1 MLDDQRAA
9 LSFIA
14 IITGFMACI
23 EGVYSMRYGSTAM
36 LSDAL
41 NFVQHSISASVAS
54 WATAAAFARSRLAVQ
69 LQGVVMMVLGVLV
82 VLAAFR
88 RSIVGSVPHPFAM
101 IVMGSAALAAS
112 LSCGAIVLKHRKLP
126 TTLST
131 VWSISRTDVVS
142 NMALIASAVAVALTR
157 SNIPDLVIGGGMAA
171 LFALSGW
178 RQATR
183 GQLVDRQLP

>member
-1 MLDDQRAA
+1 LLEDQRAA

-54 WATAAAFARSRLAVQ
+54 WAAAAAFARSRLAVQ
-69 LQGVVMMVLGVLV
+69 LQGLVMVLLGTLV
-82 VLAAFR
+82 CIAAVR
-88 RSIVGSVPHPFAM
+88 RSFVGSIPHPDAM
-101 IVMGSAALAAS
+101 IVMGSIALVAS
-112 LSCGAIVLKHRKLP
+112 LSCGAIVLKHRRLP
-126 TTLST
+126 TTFST
-131 VWSISRTDVVS
+131 VWRTARVDVVS
-142 NMALIASAVAVALTR
+142 NVALLAAAAAVAVTG

-171 LFALSGW
+171 VVALSGW
-178 RQATR
+178 RQLSR
-183 GQLVDRQLP
+183 GEMVDRQLP